1 MKMIWSALWV
11 IVGLLSGREI
21 TRFILSINTP
31 SPRLDAMLEWLIS
44 CFSSEAA
51 NNPDIVFT
59 TGALLT
65 MLLSTGISMAVI
77 YLLWQLGMRRRWL
90 RSEP

>member
-1 MKMIWSALWV
+1 MKRLRCALWI
-11 IVGLLSGREI
+11 IVSLLAGREI
-21 TRFILSINTP
+21 TRFVLSMDTP

-65 MLLSTGISMAVI
+65 MLLSTGVSMAAI
-77 YLLWQLGMRRRWL
+77 YLLWQLGVLRRWL
-90 RSEP
+90 RSGP

>member
-1 MKMIWSALWV
+1 MNRLRCALWI
-11 IVGLLSGREI
+11 IVSLLAGREI
-21 TRFILSINTP
+21 TRFILSIDAP

-65 MLLSTGISMAVI
+65 MLLSTGMSMAVI
-77 YLLWQLGMRRRWL
+77 YLLWQLGVRRRWL
-90 RSEP
+90 RSGP

>member
-1 MKMIWSALWV
+1 MLWI
-11 IVGLLSGREI
+11 IVSLLAGREI
-21 TRFILSINTP
+21 TRFVLSIDAP

-65 MLLSTGISMAVI
+65 MLLSTGVSMGAI
-77 YLLWQLGMRRRWL
+77 YLLWQLGMRRLWP

>member
-1 MKMIWSALWV
+1 MKRLRNVLWI
-11 IVGLLSGREI
+11 IVSLLAGREI
-21 TRFILSINTP
+21 TRFILSIDAP

-65 MLLSTGISMAVI
+65 MLLSTGMSMAVI
-77 YLLWQLGMRRRWL
+77 YLLWQLGVRRRWL
-90 RSEP
+90 RSGP